1 MLPGLIAGHYDW
13 QQCHID
19 LGRLC
24 GRAGAELVQAQVAAV
39 DPEARTIAL
48 DNGRTINWDLLSL
61 NTGSTPD
68 LASVP
73 ARASTSCL
81 STQ

>member
-1 MLPGLIAGHYDW
+1 VKHLVLAGGGHAHVEVTGHYDW

-48 DNGRTINWDLLSL
+48 DNGRT
-61 NTGSTPD
+61 TPGPRRRV
-68 LASVP
+68 LG
-73 ARASTSCL
+73 
-81 STQ
+81 